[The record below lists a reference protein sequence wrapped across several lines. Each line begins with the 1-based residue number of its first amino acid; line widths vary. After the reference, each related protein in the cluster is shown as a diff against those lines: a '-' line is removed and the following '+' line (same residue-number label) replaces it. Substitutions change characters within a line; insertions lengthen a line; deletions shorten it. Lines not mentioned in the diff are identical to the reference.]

1 MKCAHYRKRA
11 ASIEQ
16 CNPELRDNRDTKI
29 MDRSRKRKAAAGASP
44 DADTSTPKRQKTTL
58 VSVHPSVV
66 LGTRLEREGREAASS
81 RGLAAR
87 LLHFPKHR
95 DVGQPLR
102 RSATVKN
109 ANAWTLAELTQSCQ
123 EHETPQTTTK
133 IGLQFIDHLKSAKDK
148 TGRLIADLFIDLP
161 SKRELPDY
169 YRTIKLPIA
178 IQTVQPQDKLERHEY
193 PTLST
198 VESDIK
204 RMVSNAKQYNDDKS
218 TVYQDAERIRKAL
231 SNFMTKHNPAYKDP
245 NYVALPTPL
254 PGQDDDATAS
264 SAPPTRDPSEQPRKI
279 KISLKANRDRKSS
292 AAPVAA
298 SSPAVVQDDSDPANF
313 TGKTLQQAQE
323 HIVNGLIII
332 KKPTSLAGIKKQVRG
347 KQGSDFK
354 NWDAF
359 EEEVSYIWRNARIYN
374 EDGSD
379 IFNLSVELEDLF
391 NERLATAKSQVDEPV
406 QPKIKLNAPRPK
418 PVLHLGARGSPAPRG
433 TPAED
438 KKEEPVTNGH
448 KTPVPAQARP
458 ASSAAPSR
466 SNSQVPTTVKATS
479 VNASS
484 PAPTTAAA
492 VKTETTVAASPSL
505 AAVRPQSIAPE
516 VKQSPRPGTATSMP
530 PPPSVR
536 AISGSPHP
544 SMLPHVPHVPQY
556 VPPPPTF
563 VDKYTRSK
571 PLSEALLP
579 SVVIMTHP
587 QLTVPKPFRLE
598 VPANK
603 QFTQQSLSTAV
614 PAAHYY
620 ISIVPNVSQRLLMQ
634 RQYKTFVTVNGVR
647 LMGTTRD
654 FLPGGGDRKQVYDT
668 ALIAGV
674 NRIEVE
680 VVAVSGKTGALEVE
694 KLSVFASLLK

>member
-1 MKCAHYRKRA
+1 MKQLRRTPSQPSAHYRKKA

-44 DADTSTPKRQKTTL
+44 DVDTSTPKRQKTTL
-58 VSVHPSVV
+58 
-66 LGTRLEREGREAASS
+66 
-81 RGLAAR
+81 
-87 LLHFPKHR
+87 
-95 DVGQPLR
+95 
-102 RSATVKN
+102 
-109 ANAWTLAELTQSCQ
+109 

-178 IQTVQPQDKLERHEY
+178 IQTVQDKLERHEY

-279 KISLKANRDRKSS
+279 KISLKANRDRKI
-292 AAPVAA
+292 AIFEPFVHL
-298 SSPAVVQDDSDPANF
+298 PPR
-313 TGKTLQQAQE
+313 TLTDYYK
-323 HIVNGLIII
+323 VI

-359 EEEVSYIWRNARIYN
+359 EDEVSYIWRNARIYN

-484 PAPTTAAA
+484 PVPTTAAA

>member
-1 MKCAHYRKRA
+1 
-11 ASIEQ
+11 
-16 CNPELRDNRDTKI
+16 

-58 VSVHPSVV
+58 
-66 LGTRLEREGREAASS
+66 
-81 RGLAAR
+81 
-87 LLHFPKHR
+87 
-95 DVGQPLR
+95 
-102 RSATVKN
+102 
-109 ANAWTLAELTQSCQ
+109 

-178 IQTVQPQDKLERHEY
+178 IQTVQDKLERHEY

-323 HIVNGLIII
+323 HIVNGLISHTDQGIAIFEPFVHLPLRTLTDYYKVI